1 MNDAYDQPGRPQTHS
16 FEESYSSVHD
26 HRPSAAYVYQENGPS
41 KPHLPS
47 SSSTLGFL
55 PPKKRKRENP
65 CGIKCILIT
74 LLVLFIILFLVMIV
88 LYFTRDSSSEKGKV
102 DGKNATESEVK
113 QTPSPPCFSIPKPVP
128 FTALPELLK
137 TKQKEL
143 EALINKHVEEEGP
156 MAVTGN
162 IVYMNKVIWK
172 RENGV
177 MNNSETP
184 KRKPSTTTVFPLA
197 SVSKVLT
204 VLMLFK
210 LHNDGF
216 VKSLDDPVTSYQS
229 DFSVKNPFG
238 NDPITLRQLA
248 SHRSGLPREAPCYPE
263 TRSNLCPHTHDQ
275 MIQRLR
281 NVTLLRAPG
290 TEPHYSNLGMALL
303 GQVLGERFG
312 NGAGYERW
320 MKSNLFDTFEM
331 TDTSFV
337 LDDSIKKRIPVGYFS
352 QTEFSNVK
360 EWGWLNPSGGVYS
373 TVTDFAK
380 LEAAL
385 FDLDSNDYISN
396 ALADDF
402 FRPEYILGDGRNVV
416 GTPWEITIFDD
427 LLVRRKVGDVFG
439 YHAVIQLLPELKLA
453 FNLFCTHCEPL
464 RTQFT
469 EQFNTNFIPALK
481 EVLLKE
487 TEKKIVLPP
496 DTKPFIGVYTVD
508 GLAYLRFLEVKLVK
522 GQLLISLNGQLDV
535 FVLNYTKPLT
545 FTIVFPPSLTC
556 VNKFIFGVENDL
568 VVFDSPSNVDGLC
581 DKFTMYSASPSGKTF
596 FYRARD

>member
-1 MNDAYDQPGRPQTHS
+1 
-16 FEESYSSVHD
+16 
-26 HRPSAAYVYQENGPS
+26 
-41 KPHLPS
+41 
-47 SSSTLGFL
+47 
-55 PPKKRKRENP
+55 
-65 CGIKCILIT
+65 
-74 LLVLFIILFLVMIV
+74 
-88 LYFTRDSSSEKGKV
+88 
-102 DGKNATESEVK
+102 
-113 QTPSPPCFSIPKPVP
+113 
-128 FTALPELLK
+128 
-137 TKQKEL
+137 
-143 EALINKHVEEEGP
+143 
-156 MAVTGN
+156 
-162 IVYMNKVIWK
+162 
-172 RENGV
+172 
-177 MNNSETP
+177 
-184 KRKPSTTTVFPLA
+184 
-197 SVSKVLT
+197 
-204 VLMLFK
+204 
-210 LHNDGF
+210 
-216 VKSLDDPVTSYQS
+216 
-229 DFSVKNPFG
+229 
-238 NDPITLRQLA
+238 
-248 SHRSGLPREAPCYPE
+248 
-263 TRSNLCPHTHDQ
+263 

-290 TEPHYSNLGMALL
+290 TEPQYSNLGIALL

-312 NGAGYERW
+312 NGAGYEGWIKR
-320 MKSNLFDTFEM
+320 NLFDTFEM

-373 TVTDFAK
+373 TVIDFAK

-385 FDLDSNDYISN
+385 FDLDSNNYISN

-402 FRPEYILGDGRNVV
+402 FRPGYILGDGKNVV
-416 GTPWEITIFDD
+416 GTPWEITISDD

-453 FNLFCTHCEPL
+453 FNLFCTHCGPL

-481 EVLLKE
+481 KVLLKE

-496 DTKPFIGVYTVD
+496 DTKPFIGVYTVE
-508 GLAYLRFLEVKLVK
+508 GLAYLRFLEVKFVK
-522 GQLLISLNGQLDV
+522 GKLLISYNGFWDV

-545 FTIVFPPSLTC
+545 FTIIFPPSLTC